1 MSDNIAALS
10 AIMTVIAIL
19 YGLWYGDI
27 SRCANIKLPLHR
39 PDQEPLIV
47 EIKRTRNLKAI
58 PLIVVNSGMTIIF
71 APAVVQILVSSAKL
85 LLKNQIACTYDPP
98 SAAFIFIVCISVL
111 LDLSLI
117 VDMRKMSRKCRSK

>member
-27 SRCANIKLPLHR
+27 SRCSNIKLPLHR
-39 PDQEPLIV
+39 PDREPFIV

-58 PLIVVNSGMTIIF
+58 PLLCVNSGMGIIF
-71 APAVVQILVSSAKL
+71 TPAVIEILGSSVRL
-85 LLKNQIACTYDPP
+85 LLINQVAWTYNPP
-98 SAAFIFIVCISVL
+98 CAAFIFIVCISIL
-111 LDLSLI
+111 LDVSLI
-117 VDMRKMSRKCRSK
+117 VDIRKMNRKCR